1 MVTKI
6 PKNSLR
12 KLDKVWAVEQSG
24 EIKIVKN
31 IIRKNLEV
39 KVEKDIKYKVIKDY
53 PTING
58 MLYKDEIVKLDN
70 GDLEKNKIRVKDT
83 TGKIWFIDKNI
94 LTSIL

>member
-1 MVTKI
+1 MVTKNQ
-6 PKNSLR
+6 KASLR
-12 KLDKVWAVEQSG
+12 KLDKVLAVEQSG

-39 KVEKDIKYKVIKDY
+39 RVEKDIKYKVIKDY

-70 GDLEKNKIRVKDT
+70 GDLEKNKIRVKDS

-94 LTSIL
+94 LTNI

>member
-6 PKNSLR
+6 PQNSLR
-12 KLDKVWAVEQSG
+12 KLGKVWAVEQSG

-58 MLYKDEIVKLDN
+58 MLYKDEVVKLDN
-70 GDLEKNKIRVKDT
+70 GNFEKAKIRVKDS
-83 TGKIWFIDKNI
+83 TGKIWFVDKNI
-94 LTSIL
+94 LTSI

>member
-1 MVTKI
+1 
-6 PKNSLR
+6 
-12 KLDKVWAVEQSG
+12 VEQSG

-70 GDLEKNKIRVKDT
+70 GDLEKNKIRVKDS

-94 LTSIL
+94 LTNI